1 MRIDLNELNEIT
13 KSCVEDGVGLI
24 SNRSF
29 KYKNYQ
35 VTVYRIYSDSF
46 IGMHEADDEF
56 IYVLE
61 GNGYI
66 FYDGNKDALYPGI
79 IYFTEKGRELSIT
92 SADPEELVIL
102 EIKKL

>member
-1 MRIDLNELNEIT
+1 MNICVYGAASSLIDKSFTDEGEKLGKEIA
-13 KSCVEDGVGLI
+13 SRGFGLVFGGGA
-24 SNRSF
+24 N
-29 KYKNYQ
+29 
-35 VTVYRIYSDSF
+35 
-46 IGMHEADDEF
+46 GMMGATARGAT
-56 IYVLE
+56 E

-92 SADPEELVIL
+92 STDPEELVIL